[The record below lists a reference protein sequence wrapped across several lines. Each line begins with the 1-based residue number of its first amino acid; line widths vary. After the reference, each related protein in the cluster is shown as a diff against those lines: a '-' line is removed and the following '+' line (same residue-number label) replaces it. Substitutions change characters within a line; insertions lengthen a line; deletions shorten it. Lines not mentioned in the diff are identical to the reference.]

1 MKTIL
6 KKRDEWPD
14 FAPLRRGVQV
24 TGLRQTSARH
34 ASDWK
39 NSASRTLTV
48 AGSIVNRQSQIVN
61 ELAFTI
67 VELLTVIAI
76 IAILA
81 AMLLPAL
88 SAARVQAQKKQA
100 RLDISNLQNA
110 IQSYD
115 SAYSRF
121 PISAAAQSAAI
132 NGQLTYGGW
141 FQVNQTTTWPAT
153 LPGNYFPSN
162 NEVIAI
168 LMDITNTTVTAV
180 NQNHQ
185 KNPQQTIFL
194 NATMVSDTNLPGVGP
209 DLVYRDPW
217 KNPYV
222 ITINL
227 NDDNQCKDPFYCLS
241 KVSGPSGNSNPGLNG
256 LIDSDGAND
265 NFRFHGNVMVW
276 SAGPDGK
283 VDPTVTANQGVNKD
297 NILSW
302 Q

>member
-1 MKTIL
+1 MKTI
-6 KKRDEWPD
+6 
-14 FAPLRRGVQV
+14 PLNFKIRNQHG
-24 TGLRQTSARH
+24 GAMS
-34 ASDWK
+34 
-39 NSASRTLTV
+39 
-48 AGSIVNRQSQIVN
+48 SIINRKSQIVN
-61 ELAFTI
+61 EWAFTI

-121 PISAAAQSAAI
+121 PISAAAQSAAV
-132 NGQLTYGGW
+132 NGQFTYGGW
-141 FQVNQTTTWPAT
+141 FQTPSAPGTWPSAAS
-153 LPGNYFPSN
+153 PNFYPSN

-209 DLVYRDPW
+209 DLNYRDPW
-217 KNPYV
+217 KHPYV
-222 ITINL
+222 ITLNL

-256 LIDSDGAND
+256 LIDSDGTAD
-265 NFRFHGNVMVW
+265 NFRFHGNVMIW
-276 SAGPDGK
+276 SAGPDGL
-283 VDPTVTANQGVNKD
+283 VDPTATANQGVNKD